1 MLPADS
7 PFASLP
13 APGPHPATAELRA
26 YAAGTLAP
34 ADEHRIEA
42 HALDCERCT
51 ELLAGFATSDA
62 ATTDQALAGLRARLQ
77 ARVSQAPE
85 PVAGGWAWPRTAAA
99 AVVLA
104 AIGTGIW
111 SWERHGV
118 SPATTARVE
127 TAAPTVPAAPPA
139 ASPKASVAATVAN
152 LNLSRTSAAFPA
164 PTTAGRDA
172 VAVVQPRR
180 RSPAR
185 LPAVRPPMVP
195 GIAMERTTADKAV
208 VIAATSAAA
217 DDSRTEPGLASAP
230 ALPNKHDLPGRV
242 TADTVPALGQA
253 ATISRLLGAKA
264 APAHSA
270 ALVANTPMPA
280 AVAIAP
286 APVAGTPALRSYL
299 QREATRFEPEE
310 GARTLHG
317 AVRLRFVVGPDGQLS
332 NLQVVRGLRADYDD
346 EALRLVCEG
355 PAWRP
360 GVAGGRRAAL
370 PVEISVSF

>member
-1 MLPADS
+1 
-7 PFASLP
+7 
-13 APGPHPATAELRA
+13 
-26 YAAGTLAP
+26 
-34 ADEHRIEA
+34 
-42 HALDCERCT
+42 
-51 ELLAGFATSDA
+51 
-62 ATTDQALAGLRARLQ
+62 
-77 ARVSQAPE
+77 
-85 PVAGGWAWPRTAAA
+85 
-99 AVVLA
+99 
-104 AIGTGIW
+104 
-111 SWERHGV
+111 
-118 SPATTARVE
+118 
-127 TAAPTVPAAPPA
+127 
-139 ASPKASVAATVAN
+139 
-152 LNLSRTSAAFPA
+152 
-164 PTTAGRDA
+164 
-172 VAVVQPRR
+172 
-180 RSPAR
+180 
-185 LPAVRPPMVP
+185 
-195 GIAMERTTADKAV
+195 MERTTADKAV

-230 ALPNKHDLPGRV
+230 ALPNKHDLPERV
-242 TADTVPALGQA
+242 AADTVPALGQA

-360 GVAGGRRAAL
+360 GIAGGRRAAL
-370 PVEISVSF
+370 PVEITVSF